1 MQRGEVWLCDLGG
14 KVRPVVV
21 ISRNQVHARLRKVSV
36 IPISGQK
43 RGWPDEIEF
52 EAGEAGLAI
61 NCVAQCREIAHIPK
75 TALRQR
81 IGDASHRL
89 PELCRTTRAV
99 IGCS

>member
-21 ISRNQVHARLRKVSV
+21 MSRTQVHARLRNVSV
-36 IPISGQK
+36 IPISSQK

-52 EAGEAGLAI
+52 EAEEAGLAI
-61 NCVAQCREIAHIPK
+61 DSVAQCREIAHIPK
-75 TALRQR
+75 AALQRR

-89 PELCRTTRAV
+89 PELCRATRAV
-99 IGCS
+99 IGC